1 MKKNLLAC
9 CLLMACT
16 TVFAQNDEVPTENA
30 ENTFSRNIYITGGL
44 GSNVAWTKGEGAN
57 GFAGKIG
64 VGSWF
69 NDRSGLRLVF
79 GVGKREFDQGITSGF
94 FSLGADYTLSLLDL
108 FDAYNDNDRFSFDFN
123 AGLAYYRL
131 RSGENRDRPEI
142 HAGIGAGYNFAPH
155 WGIFAEA
162 AVSGMEFRRD
172 GDKQVGV
179 SADLTVGLR
188 YSFGCHKEGRAEV
201 YEAMYDDVCGK
212 VDFLNSEVERLN
224 EEVNRLRQE
233 VDQKNEAVPD
243 GKVMIAPEHEEGSI
257 DIFFEQY
264 SSFLGEEQR
273 AKIEAIGTWLKENDY
288 SIKIVAF
295 SDNLNNAE
303 IDGKLREGRIQAI
316 RSLLEST
323 FGVDA
328 KRITVIN
335 AEELGYKNVS
345 GCNAKI
351 LFSRH

>member
-16 TVFAQNDEVPTENA
+16 TVFAQNDELSTENA
-30 ENTFSRNIYITGGL
+30 ENTFSQNIYITGGL

-155 WGIFAEA
+155 WGIFAAA

-188 YSFGCHKEGRAEV
+188 YSFGCHKGRAEV